1 MCFFLRCRHCKKPW
15 FFCKVETHFTT
26 TSRILLPCLL
36 RQPFFFLV
44 LSRRYYAVSFALK
57 IASSLVSSKRP
68 PVNLK
73 DCRPLTCVLISYRS
87 ASWFDIICF
96 LVCSLNC
103 KYFMRSAWRRLYLS
117 YQISSGSSAV
127 SKNWFQPISQL
138 FIVDSRSRFQPP
150 IERTRPISQLKVKI
164 LTNS

>member
-1 MCFFLRCRHCKKPW
+1 MYFFLRCRHCKKPC

-73 DCRPLTCVLISYRS
+73 DCRPLTCVLISLSISIAIRHYLL
-87 ASWFDIICF
+87 FGMQFKLQIFYEICMET
-96 LVCSLNC
+96 L
-103 KYFMRSAWRRLYLS
+103 
-117 YQISSGSSAV
+117 
-127 SKNWFQPISQL
+127 ISQL
-138 FIVDSRSRFQPP
+138 SDFQRFLSCQ
-150 IERTRPISQLKVKI
+150 
-164 LTNS
+164 